1 MKNFSKPFSGV
12 QMSRLFSLSLA
23 FVLAAAI
30 SVSAARQAKQEYFT
44 DGELDI
50 IRDAQELSARIPAYF
65 DLAERRLVIL
75 GVAEKSDKQ
84 KERERKAQEKYDK
97 DVKKAGPKAGTIKK
111 PEDELSYLY
120 DFTRAE
126 LLRGYM
132 QALDEV
138 MDNIDDHFSRKLD
151 VRDALESLEKFTR
164 ESLPQLEKFQ
174 PKSQSERTA
183 LEEAIDKNK
192 QASDGA
198 KEAMKKVPKT
208 EKKPTKPPNV
218 L

>member
-1 MKNFSKPFSGV
+1 MLRRFS
-12 QMSRLFSLSLA
+12 
-23 FVLAAAI
+23 FVLTLVFVIAVSGAAAK
-30 SVSAARQAKQEYFT
+30 QAKQEYFT
-44 DGELDI
+44 EGELDL
-50 IRDAQELSARIPAYF
+50 IRDAQELTARVPAYF
-65 DLAERRLVIL
+65 DLAERRLIIL

-97 DVKKAGPKAGTIKK
+97 DTKKAGPKAGTIKK
-111 PEDELSYLY
+111 PENELEYLY

-138 MDNIDDHFSRKLD
+138 MDNIDDQYSRKLD
-151 VRDALESLEKFTR
+151 VRNALEDLEKFTR

-174 PKSQSERTA
+174 PKSQSERTV
-183 LEEAIDKNK
+183 LEEAIEKNK
-192 QASDGA
+192 QANDGA

-208 EKKPTKPPNV
+208 EKKPTKPPNG

>member
-1 MKNFSKPFSGV
+1 MF
-12 QMSRLFSLSLA
+12 RLFSPLLA
-23 FVLAAAI
+23 VVLATAI
-30 SVSAARQAKQEYFT
+30 TVSAAPQARQEYFT
-44 DGELDI
+44 EGELDL
-50 IRDAQELSARIPAYF
+50 IRDAQELSARVPAYF
-65 DLAERRLVIL
+65 DLAERRLIIL

-97 DVKKAGPKAGTIKK
+97 DTKKAGPKAGTIKK
-111 PEDELSYLY
+111 PEDQLEYLY

-151 VRDALESLEKFTR
+151 VRDALEDLEKFTR
-164 ESLPQLEKFQ
+164 ESLPQLQKFQ

-183 LEEAIDKNK
+183 LEEAIEKNK
-192 QASDGA
+192 QANDGA

-208 EKKPTKPPNV
+208 EKKPTKPPNG

>member
-1 MKNFSKPFSGV
+1 
-12 QMSRLFSLSLA
+12 MSRLVSFALA
-23 FVLAAAI
+23 FILAASA
-30 SVSAARQAKQEYFT
+30 SASAARQAKQEYFT
-44 DGELDI
+44 EGELDL
-50 IRDAQELSARIPAYF
+50 IRDAQELSARVPAYF
-65 DLAERRLVIL
+65 DLAERRLIIL

-111 PEDELSYLY
+111 PENELDYLY

-138 MDNIDDHFSRKLD
+138 MDNIDDHYTRKLD
-151 VRDALESLEKFTR
+151 VRDALEELDKFTR
-164 ESLPQLEKFQ
+164 ETLPQLEKFQ

-183 LEEAIDKNK
+183 LEEAIEKNK

-208 EKKPTKPPNV
+208 EKKPTKPPNG

>member
-1 MKNFSKPFSGV
+1 ML
-12 QMSRLFSLSLA
+12 RRFSLVLT
-23 FVLAAAI
+23 FVFVIAVSGAAAE
-30 SVSAARQAKQEYFT
+30 QAKQEYFT
-44 DGELDI
+44 EGELDL
-50 IRDAQELSARIPAYF
+50 IRDAQELTARVPAYF
-65 DLAERRLVIL
+65 DLAERRLIIL

-84 KERERKAQEKYDK
+84 KERERKSQEKYDK

-111 PEDELSYLY
+111 PENELEYLY

-138 MDNIDDHFSRKLD
+138 MDNIDDQYSRKLD
-151 VRDALESLEKFTR
+151 VRNALEDLEKFTR

-174 PKSQSERTA
+174 PKSQSERTV
-183 LEEAIDKNK
+183 LEEAIEKNK
-192 QASDGA
+192 QANDGA

-208 EKKPTKPPNV
+208 EKKPTKPPNG